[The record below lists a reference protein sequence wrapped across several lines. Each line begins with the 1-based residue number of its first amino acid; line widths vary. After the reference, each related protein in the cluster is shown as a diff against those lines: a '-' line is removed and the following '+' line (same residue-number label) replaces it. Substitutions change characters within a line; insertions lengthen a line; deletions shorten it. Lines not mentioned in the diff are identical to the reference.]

1 MIARTWR
8 GVTRASDSDRYAQYI
23 EATGMRAFAD
33 TPGNLGAVLLRRPTD
48 ATGQPGTEFFVLSF
62 WESMDAVKKFAGPKP
77 EQAVFYPDDDAFLV
91 SRDLTVDHFEVVVD
105 HR

>member
-8 GVTRASDSDRYAQYI
+8 GATRAADSDRYAEYV
-23 EATGMRAFAD
+23 EATGLRAVAE
-33 TPGNLGAVLLRRPTD
+33 TPGNLGALLLRRPTD
-48 ATGQPGTEFFVLSF
+48 AAGQPGTEFFVLSF
-62 WESMDAVKKFAGPKP
+62 WESMEAVERFAGPTP

-91 SRDLTVDHFEVVVD
+91 RRDLTVDHFEVVVD